1 LWPGFKLF
9 SFALAGIRFPSFL
22 QPHDNA
28 PLEISRDIMP
38 EEKNS
43 AGRRQFLRCGLIGLT
58 AIAGLGA
65 RNARAQD
72 VPKSTKEQAGYQDN
86 ATSDTCAVCSL
97 FIKPHDCQVV
107 QGPVSANGSC
117 NFFTA

>member
-1 LWPGFKLF
+1 
-9 SFALAGIRFPSFL
+9 
-22 QPHDNA
+22 
-28 PLEISRDIMP
+28 MP

-65 RNARAQD
+65 RHVRAQD
-72 VPKSTKEQAGYQDN
+72 IPKSTKEQAGYQDN

-97 FIKPHDCQVV
+97 FVKPHDCQVV
-107 QGPVSANGSC
+107 QGPISATGSC